1 MPLARGQKFL
11 FGCLALFGAVVVLVL
26 VAGALFVHWIKTPG
40 VPLEGSRLLDPGT
53 AVYLEVRLRS
63 EDPGA
68 RDFVRAFL
76 NASRHPQVPSDANV
90 PGPVNWIIDGLPRRD
105 ASDSA

>member
-11 FGCLALFGAVVVLVL
+11 FGCLAAFGVAVLFVLVG
-26 VAGALFVHWIKTPG
+26 GAFFVHWIKTPG

-53 AVYLEVRLRS
+53 AVYLEGRLRP

-68 RDFVRAFL
+68 REVVRAFL
-76 NASRHPQVPSDANV
+76 NASRHPQIPSDANV
-90 PGPVNWIIDGLPRRD
+90 PGPVNWFLGG
-105 ASDSA
+105 